1 MEGGGGAAP
10 HLFARLP
17 PPSLRRGV
25 LREAVVPDDGRD
37 AGGASWGAA
46 GLPSLIFFRRQVVR
60 VTLRGRLES
69 AALQSA
75 ALLFS
80 TGLRFC
86 DRFAFVAKFS

>member
-1 MEGGGGAAP
+1 MEEVGWGSAASLRP
-10 HLFARLP
+10 PP
-17 PPSLRRGV
+17 PPSLRWGV
-25 LREAVVPDDGRD
+25 LREAVVPDDGCD

-60 VTLRGRLES
+60 VTLQGRLES

-75 ALLFS
+75 VLLFS

-86 DRFAFVAKFS
+86 ARFAFVANF